1 MSRTWGE
8 FQMNKSEF
16 SLVQRIQKELTKRKD
31 KKGEKYNFFFFL
43 LLKGWQRQCSNTDNK
58 LCCSFPRA
66 VVWLFGWS
74 WNGQD
79 QRDWKSTANN
89 ILNRLPLC
97 DISAVAW
104 GCVLQTFNV
113 CVCTCVYTNRF
124 VYVHYSG
131 TSRILSMALKIF
143 TFAVGTKPWW
153 GHEQVW
159 HKMFPIS
166 DQEAQHKAE
175 SWRLDVVLKW
185 HRPSWSEQRVDI
197 VMGTSGA

>member
-1 MSRTWGE
+1 M
-8 FQMNKSEF
+8 
-16 SLVQRIQKELTKRKD
+16 LVSDSNHWWKYWQWKLNVSDMRGIPDEQIRIQPGSKNPKGTDKTERQKRRKIQ
-31 KKGEKYNFFFFL
+31 FSFFL

-143 TFAVGTKPWW
+143 TR
-153 GHEQVW
+153 
-159 HKMFPIS
+159 
-166 DQEAQHKAE
+166 DKAL
-175 SWRLDVVLKW
+175 R
-185 HRPSWSEQRVDI
+185 
-197 VMGTSGA
+197 MGARASLT